1 MPSDINQ
8 SAEETTDILEPR
20 MLIACTFWLPQLIAI
35 PWCMQA
41 AAARVTNLFAEEL
54 PSEKRMYATRASQ
67 PVARD
72 RTLFGNPT
80 QQPGLERLVMKKPD
94 LRNKQAM
101 RGLAVE
107 LLWQEDGQ
115 WWPATI
121 TQAHCLPCYD
131 TTQD

>member
-1 MPSDINQ
+1 MHISI
-8 SAEETTDILEPR
+8 STL
-20 MLIACTFWLPQLIAI
+20 WLPDLNAI
-35 PWCMQA
+35 PYCMQA
-41 AAARVTNLFAEEL
+41 AAARVTKLFAEEL
-54 PSEKRMYATRASQ
+54 PSEKRAYATRACQ

-72 RTLFGNPT
+72 CSLFGIPT
-80 QQPGLERLVMKKPD
+80 QQPGLERLVMKKTD

-121 TQAHCLPCYD
+121 TQVTPCWPPYYD
-131 TTQD
+131 ITKV